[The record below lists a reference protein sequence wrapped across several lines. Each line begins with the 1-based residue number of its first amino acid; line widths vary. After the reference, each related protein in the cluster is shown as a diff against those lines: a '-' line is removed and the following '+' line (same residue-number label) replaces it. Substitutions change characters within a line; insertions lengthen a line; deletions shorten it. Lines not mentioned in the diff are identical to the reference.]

1 MGRGLCVHCYR
12 VDNAKRK
19 LLTEINAM
27 STERLFQIKR
37 PELHHSYWSVNDR
50 EEIVE
55 ALLNKED
62 QKLYCLKLYG
72 SIENGEKELDLLGFE
87 ELLNDLAMK
96 FGKSAY
102 FYNHKLNQLHDS
114 LSRDQIR
121 DLALQLLKMRLW

>member
-1 MGRGLCVHCYR
+1 MGRGLCVPCYR
-12 VDNAKRK
+12 VDNAKKK

-62 QKLYCLKLYG
+62 YKLYYLKLYG
-72 SIENGEKELDLLGFE
+72 SIENREMELDLLGFE
-87 ELLNDLAMK
+87 ELLNDLAMR

-102 FYNHKLNQLHDS
+102 FYNHKLNHLHDS

-121 DLALQLLKMRLW
+121 DLALRLLKMRLW